1 MLSNLRAPE
10 VGLPLLGGP
19 VPGVR
24 PNRAV
29 RDSTLVAWIVA
40 FTHLREVVRAAV
52 TAVVSVVGS
61 ARAAVGGCGWP
72 WGRSGLW
79 DSSSQGAYRGSFVRA
94 SIAPWPRPPRCVRL
108 PQQWPDRAQP
118 GTADRLRPAARAH
131 PAQQSAALIPA
142 CSAAR
147 GGSCDDCS
155 SPQV

>member
-61 ARAAVGGCGWP
+61 ARAAVGGCRWP

-79 DSSSQGAYRGSFVRA
+79 GSSSQGAYRGSFVRRFNCTVA
-94 SIAPWPRPPRCVRL
+94 S
-108 PQQWPDRAQP
+108 
-118 GTADRLRPAARAH
+118 TASMRSPPAAMA
-131 PAQQSAALIPA
+131 
-142 CSAAR
+142 
-147 GGSCDDCS
+147 
-155 SPQV
+155 

>member
-19 VPGVR
+19 LVSACAR
-24 PNRAV
+24 RAPNRAV

-61 ARAAVGGCGWP
+61 ARAAVGGCRWP

-79 DSSSQGAYRGSFVRA
+79 DSSSQGAYRGSFVRRFNCTVA
-94 SIAPWPRPPRCVRL
+94 S
-108 PQQWPDRAQP
+108 
-118 GTADRLRPAARAH
+118 TASMRSPPAAMA
-131 PAQQSAALIPA
+131 
-142 CSAAR
+142 
-147 GGSCDDCS
+147 
-155 SPQV
+155 

>member
-19 VPGVR
+19 LPGVR

-79 DSSSQGAYRGSFVRA
+79 DSSSQGPTGAVSCAA

-108 PQQWPDRAQP
+108 PQQWPD
-118 GTADRLRPAARAH
+118 
-131 PAQQSAALIPA
+131 
-142 CSAAR
+142 
-147 GGSCDDCS
+147 
-155 SPQV
+155 